1 MITLRITEEALLRQQ
16 SNKNIGYILTISS
29 IRRFIC
35 MTNKSKASVK
45 KTSGSKR
52 MELIDKSLMV
62 SDNIAFI

>member
-1 MITLRITEEALLRQQ
+1 
-16 SNKNIGYILTISS
+16 
-29 IRRFIC
+29 